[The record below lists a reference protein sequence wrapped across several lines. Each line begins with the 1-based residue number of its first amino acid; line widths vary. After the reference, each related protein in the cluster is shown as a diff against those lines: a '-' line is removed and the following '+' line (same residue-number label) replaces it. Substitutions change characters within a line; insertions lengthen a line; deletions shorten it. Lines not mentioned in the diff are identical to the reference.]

1 MAINAILKRISYT
14 FLANLVSLGV
24 SIFMVMIVPKFLS
37 VEDYGLW
44 QLFLFYYSY
53 VGFLAFGL
61 EDGIYLRFAGY
72 DLQRLDL
79 KLFAG

>member
-44 QLFLFYYSY
+44 QLFLFY
-53 VGFLAFGL
+53 
-61 EDGIYLRFAGY
+61 
-72 DLQRLDL
+72 
-79 KLFAG
+79 